1 MIHFNVPPFVGTE
14 FKYMHEAVENHKICG
29 DGPFTKKCDEWL
41 ENRFKAERVMLTTS
55 GSTATRSS
63 SQKATCTSM
72 QFAARFVRTE
82 SSTPANFGS
91 R

>member
-41 ENRFKAERVMLTTS
+41 EIIFKAERVMLTTS
-55 GSTATRSS
+55 G
-63 SQKATCTSM
+63 
-72 QFAARFVRTE
+72 
-82 SSTPANFGS
+82 
-91 R
+91 